1 VKNAVFLRMGENPK
15 ELCVT
20 SLPGDSLTK
29 QCLQE
34 FQLVGDSKVRE
45 EAGHGLSRNRRM
57 SRKVRH
63 GRKGWERC
71 AQSVFENSVLGSTGH
86 WPLPSGDSPHGKGAT
101 VRANGHGVFATM
113 LAEVP
118 AGR

>member
-1 VKNAVFLRMGENPK
+1 
-15 ELCVT
+15 
-20 SLPGDSLTK
+20 
-29 QCLQE
+29 
-34 FQLVGDSKVRE
+34 
-45 EAGHGLSRNRRM
+45 M

-86 WPLPSGDSPHGKGAT
+86 WPLPSGDSPDGTGAT

-118 AGR
+118 VGRSPTGAGESPAPPIFKTGSQKSTHNVGRSANRPSADRGGDFSAVGRQFSIR